1 MGRVASAAS
10 ANAAVVHFYAKSRGK
25 SFGQTG
31 TLLVTGARFGGLGG
45 DLNWEEIVPVP

>member
-1 MGRVASAAS
+1 MGEVASATS
-10 ANAAVVHFYAKSRGK
+10 VDAAIVDFYAKSRGK